1 VTPTEAVATVKELM
15 RLPGSSAACV
25 YDLATE
31 RAIAS
36 RGARGMRTRQ
46 QAHLA
51 RWAMD
56 SALAVTVKVS
66 GPGEVRELTI
76 ARDDGLHTLS
86 VLTMPDGKAALLHL
100 VSDAAAADP
109 GAIRAT
115 LDRIRADVRQRVLL
129 GTRRT
134 PGATWPDGAPPAIPA
149 TLLAGTGRG
158 APAPVPERDAGLL
171 ERVLAALR
179 SHGGAD
185 VPAPSPTVRA
195 RGGTT

>member
-1 VTPTEAVATVKELM
+1 MTPTEAVATVKELM

-51 RWAMD
+51 RWALD
-56 SALAVTVKVS
+56 SALAVTLKVS

-76 ARDDGLHTLS
+76 ARDDGLHTLT
-86 VLTMPDGKAALLHL
+86 VLAMPDGQNALLHL
-100 VSDAAAADP
+100 VSDAETADP
-109 GAIRAT
+109 AAIRTA
-115 LDRIRADVRQRVLL
+115 LERIRAGLRQRVLL
-129 GTRRT
+129 GSRRT
-134 PGATWPDGAPPAIPA
+134 PGATWPRGAPPAIPA
-149 TLLAGTGRG
+149 TLLAGSGRG
-158 APAPVPERDAGLL
+158 APAPVPERDTGLL
-171 ERVLAALR
+171 DRVLTALR
-179 SHGGAD
+179 SHAGAE
-185 VPAPSPTVRA
+185 APSPTARP

>member
-1 VTPTEAVATVKELM
+1 
-15 RLPGSSAACV
+15 
-25 YDLATE
+25 
-31 RAIAS
+31 
-36 RGARGMRTRQ
+36 
-46 QAHLA
+46 
-51 RWAMD
+51 
-56 SALAVTVKVS
+56 
-66 GPGEVRELTI
+66 
-76 ARDDGLHTLS
+76 
-86 VLTMPDGKAALLHL
+86 MPDGKAALLHL

-149 TLLAGTGRG
+149 TLLAGSGRG

-185 VPAPSPTVRA
+185 APAPSRTVRA